1 MSKLLLNIDDAT
13 RVAMNFLRRYV
24 DSFDPDELEDIVHS
38 EMEQKS
44 YIANMGQY
52 DARKELIGLIMDI
65 NPREIGEQ
73 IAENNLK
80 VWCDSIQTATQI
92 ALIRMGERGEK
103 GADDEGNAKG

>member
-24 DSFDPDELEDIVHS
+24 DLFDPDELEDVVRS

-44 YIANMGQY
+44 YIAKMGQH
-52 DARKELIGLIMDI
+52 DARKDLIGLMMDV
-65 NPREIGEQ
+65 NPMEIGDQ

-80 VWCDSIQTATQI
+80 EWCETIQTAAQI
-92 ALIRMGERGEK
+92 ALIRMGEERGR
-103 GADDEGNAKG
+103 